1 MCGVD
6 RRFLR
11 IEQLLPIVNQLQEVC
26 SIYGFG
32 LDLPQF
38 VVVGGQSSGKSSVL
52 ENLVGREFL
61 PRGSG
66 IVTRRPLILQLI
78 QIPEGEQDYAV
89 FMHHPDRKLTDFE
102 QVREEIKEETDRL
115 TGTNRGISSEP
126 IILRIY
132 SPSVIPLTLVDTPG
146 IARVGAKY
154 KENSKII
161 FPTNTP
167 SIDFY
172 LGSCG

>member
-1 MCGVD
+1 M
-6 RRFLR
+6 
-11 IEQLLPIVNQLQEVC
+11 VNQLQEVC
-26 SIYGFG
+26 SVYGFG

-78 QIPEGEQDYAV
+78 QIAEGEEDYAV
-89 FMHHPDRKLTDFE
+89 FMHNPEKRVYDFD
-102 QVREEIKEETDRL
+102 QVREEIKQETDRL

-132 SPSVIPLTLVDTPG
+132 SSTVVPLTLVDTPG
-146 IARVGAKY
+146 ITRVSFPFPCRRELMCARTRFLWAISLPILKFRS
-154 KENSKII
+154 E
-161 FPTNTP
+161 T
-167 SIDFY
+167 
-172 LGSCG
+172 